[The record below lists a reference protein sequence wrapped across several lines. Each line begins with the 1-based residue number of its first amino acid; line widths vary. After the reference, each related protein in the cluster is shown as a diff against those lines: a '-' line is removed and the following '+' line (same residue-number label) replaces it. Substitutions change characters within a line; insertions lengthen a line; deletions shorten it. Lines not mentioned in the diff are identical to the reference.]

1 METVL
6 QARANRMQVK
16 AKTSG
21 FTLIEVMIT
30 VVIVAILAAV
40 ALPSYRNYQYRGKI
54 PDAVS
59 NLSAKRVKMEQYFQD
74 NKTYLPPSGQTNA
87 GDDDTTTSKYFDFSA
102 KPGGAESRT
111 ATGYTAIIHWSDGTR
126 PHDAHATARRRHAIA
141 SRAAAVAMVVAIVM
155 GRLFG
160 RRISQQCADAPAEP

>member
-74 NKTYLPPSGQTNA
+74 NKTYLPPAPQTNA

-102 KPGGAESRT
+102 KAGGAETRTTTGYTLT
-111 ATGYTAIIHWSDGTR
+111 ATGKNAMTGFTYTIDQSGKKGSTINGISGWSGN
-126 PHDAHATARRRHAIA
+126 ANCWVIKE
-141 SRAAAVAMVVAIVM
+141 
-155 GRLFG
+155 GG
-160 RRISQQCADAPAEP
+160 QC